1 MPRTSPP
8 SRLLRRALAGLA
20 TGVVLMG
27 PLAFAGSAEA
37 EETVVRLGHGRI
49 EPAEVEVAVGEEV
62 VFVNEDAMPGGH
74 TVMADDQAF
83 HSPALAKGQRWSV
96 RFDSPGRRS
105 FHLVQHP
112 KARGAVVVVEES
124 AE

>member
-1 MPRTSPP
+1 VT
-8 SRLLRRALAGLA
+8 
-20 TGVVLMG
+20 
-27 PLAFAGSAEA
+27 
-37 EETVVRLGHGRI
+37 
-49 EPAEVEVAVGEEV
+49 VAVGEEV

-96 RFDSPGRRS
+96 RFDTPGRRG

-112 KARGAVVVVEES
+112 KARGAVVVVEEA